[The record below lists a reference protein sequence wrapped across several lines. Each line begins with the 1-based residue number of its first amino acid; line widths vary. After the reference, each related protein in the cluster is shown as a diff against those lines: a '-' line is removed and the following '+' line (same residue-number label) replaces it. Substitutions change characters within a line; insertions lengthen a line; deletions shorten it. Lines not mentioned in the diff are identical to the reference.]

1 MHDKNLYYNR
11 IFVVDIERFSFEMYN
26 NIFKDRSIFAETHR
40 SSKAKILVA

>member
-1 MHDKNLYYNR
+1 MHDKNLYYYR
-11 IFVVDIERFSFEMYN
+11 IFVVDIESFLFEMY